1 MSANTTT
8 SLVSFEEVGDVHVV
22 TPLVANMRDAN
33 NCLTIRQLLIDY
45 GRSRRPEKVL
55 VDLSHVRFISSVG
68 VRVLVSLLREV
79 CEVQGRIM
87 VCSLNGE
94 LRGVLFVCSLISDDM
109 NQPGPFEVAI
119 NRDDGLV
126 RLRSP

>member
-1 MSANTTT
+1 MNAKTST

-22 TPLVANMRDAN
+22 TPLVSNMRDAN
-33 NCLTIRQLLIDY
+33 NCLTIRELFIEY

-55 VDLSHVRFISSVG
+55 IDLSHVRFMSSVG

-109 NQPGPFEVAI
+109 NQPGPLEVAI
-119 NRDDGLV
+119 NRDDGLA

>member
-1 MSANTTT
+1 MNAKTST
-8 SLVSFEEVGDVHVV
+8 SLVSFEEVGDVHVI
-22 TPLVANMRDAN
+22 TPLVTNMRDAN
-33 NCLTIRQLLIDY
+33 NCLTIRELFIEY
-45 GRSRRPEKVL
+45 GRSRCPEKVL
-55 VDLSHVRFISSVG
+55 IDLRHVRFMSSVG

-109 NQPGPFEVAI
+109 NQPGPLEVAN
-119 NRDDGLV
+119 NRDDGLA

>member
-1 MSANTTT
+1 MNAKVSD

-22 TPLVANMRDAN
+22 TPLIANMRDAN
-33 NCLTIRQLLIDY
+33 NCLEIRELLIEY
-45 GRSRRPEKVL
+45 ARSHRPEKVL
-55 VDLSHVRFISSVG
+55 MDLSHVRFMSSVG
-68 VRVLVSLLREV
+68 VRVLATMLREV

-109 NQPGPFEVAI
+109 NQPGPLEVAT
-119 NRDDGLV
+119 NRDDGLN

>member
-1 MSANTTT
+1 MSAKTTD
-8 SLVSFEEVGDVHVV
+8 SLVSFEEVDDVHVV
-22 TPLVANMRDAN
+22 TPLVSNMRDAN
-33 NCLTIRQLLIDY
+33 QCLTIRELLLEF

-55 VDLSHVRFISSVG
+55 VDLSNVRFMSSVG
-68 VRVLVSLLREV
+68 VRVLVALLREV

-94 LRGVLFVCSLISDDM
+94 LRGVLFVCSLISDDLK
-109 NQPGPFEVAI
+109 QPGPLEVAT
-119 NRDDGLV
+119 NRDDGLA

>member
-1 MSANTTT
+1 MNAKTTQT
-8 SLVSFEEVGDVHVV
+8 LVSFEEVDDVHII
-22 TPLVANMRDAN
+22 TPLIANMRDAN
-33 NCLTIRQLLIDY
+33 KCLTIREMFIEY
-45 GRSRRPEKVL
+45 GRSRHPEKVL
-55 VDLSHVRFISSVG
+55 VDLSHVRFMSSIG
-68 VRVLVSLLREV
+68 VRVLVALLREV

-109 NQPGPFEVAI
+109 NQPGPLEVAT
-119 NRDDGLV
+119 NRDDGLA

>member
-1 MSANTTT
+1 MNAKVSN
-8 SLVSFEEVGDVHVV
+8 SLVSFEEAGDVHVV
-22 TPLVANMRDAN
+22 TPLIANMRDAN
-33 NCLTIRQLLIDY
+33 NCLEIRELLIEY
-45 GRSRRPEKVL
+45 ARSHKPEKVL
-55 VDLSHVRFISSVG
+55 MDLSHVRFMSSVG
-68 VRVLVSLLREV
+68 VRVLATILREV

-109 NQPGPFEVAI
+109 NQPGPLEVAT
-119 NRDDGLV
+119 NRDDGLN

>member
-1 MSANTTT
+1 MNAKVTHDF
-8 SLVSFEEVGDVHVV
+8 VSFEEVGEVHVV
-22 TPLVANMRDAN
+22 TPRVANMRDAN
-33 NCLTIRQLLIDY
+33 LCLTIRELFIEY
-45 GRSRRPEKVL
+45 GRTHHPEKVL
-55 VDLSHVRFISSVG
+55 IDLSHVRYLSSVG
-68 VRVLVSLLREV
+68 VRVLVALLREV

-109 NQPGPFEVAI
+109 NQPGPLEVAT
-119 NRDDGLV
+119 NRDDGLA

>member
-1 MSANTTT
+1 MNAKVIH

-22 TPLVANMRDAN
+22 TPLVTNMRDAN
-33 NCLTIRQLLIDY
+33 NCLAIRDLLIEY

-55 VDLSHVRFISSVG
+55 IDLSQVRFMSSVG

-109 NQPGPFEVAI
+109 NQPGPLEVAT
-119 NRDDGLV
+119 NRDDGLA
-126 RLRSP
+126 RLCSP

>member
-1 MSANTTT
+1 MNAKTSQ
-8 SLVSFEEVGDVHVV
+8 SLVSFEQVGDVHIV
-22 TPLVANMRDAN
+22 TPRVANMRDAN
-33 NCLTIRQLLIDY
+33 NCLSIRDLFIEY
-45 GRSRRPEKVL
+45 GRSHRPEKVL
-55 VDLSHVRFISSVG
+55 IDLSQVRFMSSVG
-68 VRVLVSLLREV
+68 VRVLVALLREV

-109 NQPGPFEVAI
+109 NQPGPLEVAT
-119 NRDDGLV
+119 NRDDGLA

>member
-1 MSANTTT
+1 MNAKVTQ

-22 TPLVANMRDAN
+22 TPLVTNMRDAN
-33 NCLTIRQLLIDY
+33 NCLTIRDLLIEF

-55 VDLSHVRFISSVG
+55 VDLSNVRFMSSVG

-94 LRGVLFVCSLISDDM
+94 LRGVLFVCSLISDDL
-109 NQPGPFEVAI
+109 NQPGPLEVAT
-119 NRDDGLV
+119 NRDDGLA